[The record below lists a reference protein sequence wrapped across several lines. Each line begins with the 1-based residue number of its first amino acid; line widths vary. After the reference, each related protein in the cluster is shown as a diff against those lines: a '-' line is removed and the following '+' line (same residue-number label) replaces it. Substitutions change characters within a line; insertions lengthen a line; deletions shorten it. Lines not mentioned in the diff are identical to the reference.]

1 LIYFLY
7 LKYKNKDMEIIN
19 LINDTWQLI
28 DDAGTVL
35 VQGTWD
41 QCSWC
46 LCEIENE
53 SYHTFLT
60 MTGL

>member
-1 LIYFLY
+1 
-7 LKYKNKDMEIIN
+7 MQIIN
-19 LINDTWQLI
+19 LVNDTWQLI

-60 MTGL
+60 MTGF